1 MTTTTQ
7 ILAAIGARQRA
18 GQPLT
23 DLLCIDCAQ
32 SLRMAGVGMTL
43 MNTAGHQAVIG
54 TSGAL
59 ASRLEEIQFD
69 LGEGPNLDASRTN
82 RTVGSDNLRHDL
94 SDGVLLRW
102 PTFTPAALAAG
113 ISAVTAVPLSV
124 DGVRLGSLSMYR
136 SSPGP
141 LDEHQQATADAYGG
155 AAVLVLLHLQER
167 IPSIDLSLDS
177 LDGLHPDLGAPVAYR
192 AEIHQAT
199 GFLSVKASV
208 SITEALLLL
217 RAHAFAAD
225 RSLLDVARDVLAGRL
240 RIHPE
245 ESEDD

>member
-1 MTTTTQ
+1 MTDQ
-7 ILAAIGARQRA
+7 
-18 GQPLT
+18 
-23 DLLCIDCAQ
+23 LCIDCAQ
-32 SLRMAGVGMTL
+32 SLRLAGVGMTL
-43 MNTAGHQAVIG
+43 TNAAGQQAVIG
-54 TSGAL
+54 TSGAV

-69 LGEGPNLDASRTN
+69 LGEGPSLDASRYD
-82 RTVGSDNLRHDL
+82 RTVGSDDL
-94 SDGVLLRW
+94 GDGVLLRW
-102 PTFTPAALAAG
+102 PAFAPAALAAG

-124 DGVRLGSLSMYR
+124 GGVRLGSLSMYR
-136 SSPGP
+136 SAPGA
-141 LDEHQQATADAYGG
+141 LDVQQQTAAQAYGG
-155 AAVLVLLHLQER
+155 AAVVVLLHLQDR
-167 IPSIDLSLDS
+167 IPSVDLIRDA
-177 LDGLHPDLGAPVAYR
+177 LHPDLGAPVAHR

-208 SITEALLLL
+208 GMTEALLLL

>member
-7 ILAAIGARQRA
+7 ILAAIRARHRD
-18 GQPLT
+18 GKPLT
-23 DLLCIDCAQ
+23 DELCIDCAQ
-32 SLRMAGVGMTL
+32 SLRLAGVGMTL
-43 MNTAGHQAVIG
+43 MNAAGHQAVIG
-54 TSGAL
+54 TSGAV

-69 LGEGPNLDASRTN
+69 LGEGPSVDASRYD
-82 RTVGSDNLRHDL
+82 RTVGSDDL
-94 SDGVLLRW
+94 GDGVLLRW
-102 PTFTPAALAAG
+102 PAFAPAALAAG

-124 DGVRLGSLSMYR
+124 GGVRLGSLSMYR
-136 SSPGP
+136 STPGR
-141 LDEHQQATADAYGG
+141 LDVQQQTAAQAYGG
-155 AAVLVLLHLQER
+155 AAVVVLLHLQDR
-167 IPSIDLSLDS
+167 IPSVDLTRDA
-177 LDGLHPDLGAPVAYR
+177 LHPDLGAPVAHR

-208 SITEALLLL
+208 GMTEALLLL

>member
-7 ILAAIGARQRA
+7 ILATIGARHRD

-32 SLRMAGVGMTL
+32 SLRLAGVGMTL
-43 MNTAGHQAVIG
+43 MNAAGHQAVIG

-69 LGEGPNLDASRTN
+69 LGEGPSLDASRTN
-82 RTVGSDNLRHDL
+82 RTVGSDDL
-94 SDGVLLRW
+94 NDGVLLRW
-102 PTFTPAALAAG
+102 PTFASAALTAG

-124 DGVRLGSLSMYR
+124 GEVRLGSLSMYR
-136 SSPGP
+136 SSPGH
-141 LDEHQQATADAYGG
+141 LDEHQQATAHAYSG
-155 AAVLVLLHLQER
+155 AAVVVLLHLQER
-167 IPSIDLSLDS
+167 IPSLDLSLDS

-192 AEIHQAT
+192 AEVHQAT

-208 SITEALLLL
+208 GMTEAMLLL

>member
-7 ILAAIGARQRA
+7 ILTAIGARHRD

-32 SLRMAGVGMTL
+32 SLRLAGVGMTL
-43 MNTAGHQAVIG
+43 MNAAGHQAVIG
-54 TSGAL
+54 TSGAV

-69 LGEGPNLDASRTN
+69 LGEGPSLDASRSD
-82 RTVGSDNLRHDL
+82 RTVGSDDL
-94 SDGVLLRW
+94 NDGVLLRW
-102 PTFTPAALAAG
+102 PAFASAALAAG

-124 DGVRLGSLSMYR
+124 GGVRLGSLSMYR
-136 SSPGP
+136 SSPGR
-141 LDEHQQATADAYGG
+141 LDEQQRATAHAYGG
-155 AAVLVLLHLQER
+155 AAVVVLLHLQDR
-167 IPSIDLSLDS
+167 IPS

-192 AEIHQAT
+192 AEVHQAT

-208 SITEALLLL
+208 GMTEALLLL
-217 RAHAFAAD
+217 RAHAYAAD

>member
-7 ILAAIGARQRA
+7 ILAAIRARHRD
-18 GQPLT
+18 GKPLT
-23 DLLCIDCAQ
+23 DQLCIDCAQ
-32 SLRMAGVGMTL
+32 SLRLAGVGMTL
-43 MNTAGHQAVIG
+43 MNAAGHQAVIG
-54 TSGAL
+54 TSGAV

-69 LGEGPNLDASRTN
+69 LGEGPSVDASRYD
-82 RTVGSDNLRHDL
+82 RTVGSDDL
-94 SDGVLLRW
+94 GDGVLLRW
-102 PTFTPAALAAG
+102 PAFAPAALAAG

-124 DGVRLGSLSMYR
+124 GGVRLGSLSMYR
-136 SSPGP
+136 SAPGR
-141 LDEHQQATADAYGG
+141 LDVQQQTAAQAYGG
-155 AAVLVLLHLQER
+155 AAVVVLLHLQDR
-167 IPSIDLSLDS
+167 IPSVDLTRDA
-177 LDGLHPDLGAPVAYR
+177 LHPDLGAPVAHR

-208 SITEALLLL
+208 GMTEALLLL

>member
-7 ILAAIGARQRA
+7 ILAAIGARHRD
-18 GQPLT
+18 GKPLT
-23 DLLCIDCAQ
+23 DQLCIDCEQ
-32 SLRMAGVGMTL
+32 SLGLAGVGMTL
-43 MNTAGHQAVIG
+43 MNAAGHQAVIG
-54 TSGAL
+54 TSGAV

-69 LGEGPNLDASRTN
+69 LGEGPSLDASRYD
-82 RTVGSDNLRHDL
+82 RTVGSDDL
-94 SDGVLLRW
+94 GDGVLLRW
-102 PTFTPAALAAG
+102 PAFAPAALAAG
-113 ISAVTAVPLSV
+113 VRAVTAVPLSV
-124 DGVRLGSLSMYR
+124 GGVRLGSLSMYR
-136 SSPGP
+136 SAPGR
-141 LDEHQQATADAYGG
+141 LDVQQQTAAQAYGG
-155 AAVLVLLHLQER
+155 AAVVVLLHLQDR
-167 IPSIDLSLDS
+167 IPSVDLTRDA
-177 LDGLHPDLGAPVAYR
+177 LHPDLGAPVAHR

-208 SITEALLLL
+208 GMTEALLLL

>member
-7 ILAAIGARQRA
+7 ILAAIGARHRD
-18 GQPLT
+18 GKPLT
-23 DLLCIDCAQ
+23 DQLCIDCEQ
-32 SLRMAGVGMTL
+32 SLGLAGVGMTL
-43 MNTAGHQAVIG
+43 MNAAGHQAVIG
-54 TSGAL
+54 TSGAV

-69 LGEGPNLDASRTN
+69 LGEGPSLDASRYD
-82 RTVGSDNLRHDL
+82 RTVGSDDL
-94 SDGVLLRW
+94 GDGVLLRW
-102 PTFTPAALAAG
+102 PAFAPAALAAG
-113 ISAVTAVPLSV
+113 VRAVTAVPLSV
-124 DGVRLGSLSMYR
+124 GGVRLGSLSMYR
-136 SSPGP
+136 SAPGR
-141 LDEHQQATADAYGG
+141 LDVQQQTAAQAYGG
-155 AAVLVLLHLQER
+155 AAVVVLLHLQDR
-167 IPSIDLSLDS
+167 IPSEDLTRDA
-177 LDGLHPDLGAPVAYR
+177 LHPDLGAPVAHR

-208 SITEALLLL
+208 GMTEALLLL